1 MVIYYSAQRRVSV
14 DFWEFFLLLVV
25 FIPLAIIWVAAVFD
39 LFKRHDLSGVAK
51 ALWLLAIVLVPV
63 VGVVVYLIFR
73 PKAPVAGEPMKVPYD
88 QSVAQDLS
96 QLKDLHDKGAISDEE
111 YGHAKSSVLYDRTLG

>member
-1 MVIYYSAQRRVSV
+1 V

-51 ALWLLAIVLVPV
+51 ALWLLAIVLFPV
-63 VGVVVYLIFR
+63 VGVVVYLIAR
-73 PKAPVAGEPMKVPYD
+73 PKPPATVVGTAGPSD
-88 QSVAQDLS
+88 QSVAQDLG
-96 QLKDLHDKGAISDEE
+96 QLQDLYQSGAITDDE
-111 YGHAKSSVLYDRTLG
+111 YAHAKSSVLYGRTMG

>member
-1 MVIYYSAQRRVSV
+1 V

-51 ALWLLAIVLVPV
+51 ALWLLAVVLFPV
-63 VGVVVYLIFR
+63 VGVVAYLVFR
-73 PKAPVAGEPMKVPYD
+73 PKEQVADQQLKVPYD
-88 QSVAQDLS
+88 QSVAQDLG
-96 QLKDLHDKGAISDEE
+96 QLQQLHQSGALSDDE
-111 YGHAKSSVLYDRTLG
+111 YSHAKSSVLYDRTLG